1 MLYELLHI
9 DLPYRILLYSLISTV
24 NAVEMGMF
32 KIFLIFEAENQ
43 RSREAEKLGK
53 SRSREAEKQRKQ
65 I

>member
-1 MLYELLHI
+1 MHKKSEKKQGA
-9 DLPYRILLYSLISTV
+9 TAT
-24 NAVEMGMF
+24 AVEMGMF

-43 RSREAEKLGK
+43 RSREAEKLLGR

>member
-1 MLYELLHI
+1 M
-9 DLPYRILLYSLISTV
+9 PISPAVAVFCYTIHV
-24 NAVEMGMF
+24 RVTATAVEMGMF

>member
-1 MLYELLHI
+1 
-9 DLPYRILLYSLISTV
+9 
-24 NAVEMGMF
+24 MGMF
-32 KIFLIFEAENQ
+32 KIFLIFEAENL

>member
-1 MLYELLHI
+1 MVDFTVKLY
-9 DLPYRILLYSLISTV
+9 YYTAT
-24 NAVEMGMF
+24 AVEIGMF